1 MRKCANDRLIDLNN
15 YKIAIKSTGDIVKFK
30 KIAATLMVSSTL
42 LSLPIFAQTTT
53 AEPESTLTYNVGFVS
68 DYRYRGISQTGRKPA
83 LQGGV
88 DYVDKSGFYVGN
100 WDSTITWIKDTAN
113 GSLTPPQSAR
123 APVEVDFYGG
133 YKGSYSELI
142 GYDVGLFESYY
153 PTNNL
158 NGVTNGPNANFSDA
172 STTEIYGS
180 ISVGS
185 LTMKISNSL
194 TNLFGYVGTKNSI
207 YVDLSYS
214 FDFGDG
220 LTSVAHYGNQSMKM
234 SNAHYVTL
242 GVTDINDISMS
253 LNKDFDGL
261 VVSATLST
269 TDWAKRGYLHV
280 PDMLAGS
287 GTTNIAGSTIVL
299 GVKKNF

>member
-1 MRKCANDRLIDLNN
+1 MK
-15 YKIAIKSTGDIVKFK
+15 YKKLVTS
-30 KIAATLMVSSTL
+30 LMASASL
-42 LSLPIFAQTTT
+42 FSLPIFAQTTT
-53 AEPESTLTYNVGFVS
+53 AEPESSLTYNVGVVS
-68 DYRYRGISQTGRKPA
+68 DYRYRGISQTARMPA

-100 WDSTITWIKDTAN
+100 WNSTISWIKDTAN
-113 GSLTPPQSAR
+113 AQATPPQSAR

-133 YKGSYSELI
+133 YKGSFSELI

-158 NGVTNGPNANFSDA
+158 HSVTNGPGANFSDA

-180 ISVGS
+180 VSVGS
-185 LTMKISNSL
+185 LSVKISNSL
-194 TNLFGYVGTKNSI
+194 TNLFGYVGTKNST
-207 YVDLSYS
+207 YFDLSYS

-220 LTSVAHYGNQSMKM
+220 LTSVAHYGNQTMKM
-234 SNAHYVTL
+234 SNAQYVTY
-242 GVTDINDISMS
+242 GVTDYNDYSMS

-261 VVSATLST
+261 VISALVST
-269 TDWAKRGYLHV
+269 TDWAKRGYLHIN
-280 PDMLAGS
+280 DMLAGS
-287 GTTNIAGSTIVL
+287 GTSNIAGSTFVL